1 MVGCTIYKRR
11 YEDKTFFFFFISLP
25 YETYRKDEKVKN
37 KKLKKSDIWDI
48 LEHKKIWGMRMEEIQ
63 GLFKIYIYLFC
74 QKKKKIH
81 SNTKVKE
88 LFFYTKV
95 KE

>member
-1 MVGCTIYKRR
+1 
-11 YEDKTFFFFFISLP
+11 
-25 YETYRKDEKVKN
+25 
-37 KKLKKSDIWDI
+37 
-48 LEHKKIWGMRMEEIQ
+48 MEEIQ

-74 QKKKKIH
+74 QKKKLH

-95 KE
+95 KD

>member
-37 KKLKKSDIWDI
+37 KKLKKSDI
-48 LEHKKIWGMRMEEIQ
+48 
-63 GLFKIYIYLFC
+63 
-74 QKKKKIH
+74 
-81 SNTKVKE
+81 
-88 LFFYTKV
+88 
-95 KE
+95 

>member
-1 MVGCTIYKRR
+1 
-11 YEDKTFFFFFISLP
+11 
-25 YETYRKDEKVKN
+25 
-37 KKLKKSDIWDI
+37 
-48 LEHKKIWGMRMEEIQ
+48 MEEIQ

-74 QKKKKIH
+74 QKKKKLH